1 MNRPTTKIPFDVYLA
16 ATKADET
23 GQPLDSQFVETIQ
36 VDVWDN
42 GQHQFLTPES
52 SLEIEACKVKALF
65 KRGTKEDLDSIQ
77 NLIKYKLQRI

>member
-1 MNRPTTKIPFDVYLA
+1 MNRSIRKVPFDIYLP

-23 GQPLDSQFVETIQ
+23 GRPLDAQFVETIQ

-52 SLEIEACKVKALF
+52 CLEIEACKVKALF
-65 KRGTKEDLDSIQ
+65 KRGTKEDLDNIL
-77 NLIKYKLQRI
+77 NLVQHTLQRI